1 MQIKTYKL
9 RWLLPVTV
17 LWLLTGCQSRSV
29 IQTNKRLSSGSN
41 QALIEYAKTCNSVL
55 ETMADRGGAIAKSAD
70 EHAIDAERLDQAWP
84 QQVKPDKQS

>member
-29 IQTNKRLSSGSN
+29 IPTNVCPQVPIKPSLNTPRPAIPYSKQWQTVV
-41 QALIEYAKTCNSVL
+41 E
-55 ETMADRGGAIAKSAD
+55 
-70 EHAIDAERLDQAWP
+70 
-84 QQVKPDKQS
+84 QSQSQLMNTQLMQKD